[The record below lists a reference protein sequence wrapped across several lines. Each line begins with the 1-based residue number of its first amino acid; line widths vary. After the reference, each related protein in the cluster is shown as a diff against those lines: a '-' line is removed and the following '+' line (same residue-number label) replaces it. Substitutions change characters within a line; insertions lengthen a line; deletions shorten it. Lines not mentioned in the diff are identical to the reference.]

1 MTALL
6 LGLVFVVLIALL
18 WWALS
23 MQPGAP
29 APVVRTPTI
38 LFVRAVCG
46 LAVAEGELTMFQ
58 IPNDKNL
65 QVSIKPVDA
74 YGVPAKVDGI
84 PVWAVADPATA
95 EIQVADDG
103 MSALLVPSVPL
114 LDGGQLSVTADADLG
129 DGIKTLTGTLEFSVV
144 ASEAVGLGIAIGE
157 LLPK

>member
-1 MTALL
+1 MTTVFASFFVLFVVAALL
-6 LGLVFVVLIALL
+6 G
-18 WWALS
+18 WALS
-23 MQPGAP
+23 MKPSP
-29 APVVRTPTI
+29 PVVVRTPTI
-38 LFVRAVCG
+38 LFVRAGCG
-46 LAVAEGELTMFQ
+46 LMVVEGELTMFQ

-95 EIQVADDG
+95 GIQVADDG

-114 LDGGQLSVTADADLG
+114 LDGGQLIVEADADMG

-144 ASEAVGLGIAIGE
+144 ASEAVGLGIAIGDFI
-157 LLPK
+157 PK